1 MRVTKRRAQTRAKM
15 LTEARQVF
23 CDKGFGHV
31 TVDDV
36 CEAAGFTRGAFYSQF
51 ANLDE
56 LFFVLYEQWATATA
70 EHMRDAVNRS
80 QPGADMHAVI
90 DLIVDN
96 LSLDRAWL
104 TVKLDFLLHASRD
117 PQLAARYEFHR
128 DQLCTVIKDLLSRS
142 GRDGA
147 FGSHAETARAVVAA
161 YDSIATSVVLDGDE
175 GGARRRLLQTLTAFA
190 SPPERRPRVG
200 APC

>member
-96 LSLDRAWL
+96 LSLD
-104 TVKLDFLLHASRD
+104 
-117 PQLAARYEFHR
+117 
-128 DQLCTVIKDLLSRS
+128 LLSRS